1 MAIINNANP
10 GSQLNLLCLIYRVLN
25 RNSNKYSLEELY
37 SLCRPEE
44 LLWVK
49 DHKKRFREN
58 FNFWQKPG
66 WQLWDEDAQ
75 QKIYI
80 LEPIDGEVTPDKV
93 ANIVRRKFFQN
104 IDEQFMEPDNKEV
117 AQLFRGLAFI
127 LSAELFAPFKGS
139 AITRENL
146 DSKIR
151 ELFNDYPLNDSEKSY
166 FLEYCHF
173 LGFLEIKSSS
183 EYVVDPTKA
192 VKSVLPYV
200 FENKKQLEIKSF
212 IDSLSEYLPV
222 LDGGFYKTRVEKYLN
237 ERHGISF
244 NHKRISPAL
253 SHALQRV
260 SHEGGVRFESLSDD
274 RNGMILNTPIASH
287 SVSIIHYNGEI
298 FDAK

>member
-151 ELFNDYPLNDSEKSY
+151 ELFNDYP
-166 FLEYCHF
+166 
-173 LGFLEIKSSS
+173 
-183 EYVVDPTKA
+183 
-192 VKSVLPYV
+192 
-200 FENKKQLEIKSF
+200 
-212 IDSLSEYLPV
+212 
-222 LDGGFYKTRVEKYLN
+222 
-237 ERHGISF
+237 
-244 NHKRISPAL
+244 
-253 SHALQRV
+253 
-260 SHEGGVRFESLSDD
+260 
-274 RNGMILNTPIASH
+274 
-287 SVSIIHYNGEI
+287 
-298 FDAK
+298 